1 MCKSCK
7 SCYLILQ
14 NTSTESQSSLQNKAL
29 LKNISKDLLNK
40 ILETVVEPR

>member
-1 MCKSCK
+1 MYKLCK
-7 SCYLILQ
+7 SCYIILQ
-14 NTSTESQSSLQNKAL
+14 NTSTESRSSFQNKAL